1 MSRPALTADCGS
13 CAALCCLALALDRG
27 ESFAI
32 DKPAGTPCPNLAGHA
47 CAIHADLAQKGFP
60 GCTSYSCHGAGQR
73 VVQEV
78 FAGRSW
84 QDDPGLTGAMIAAF
98 GDMRAVQARLELLVA
113 AEALP
118 LAQGDAARRDALER
132 ALWPGGLDTETMRG
146 FGTSALAQEIDAF
159 VASLRRYV
167 PAP

>member
-1 MSRPALTADCGS
+1 MSRPALSADCS
-13 CAALCCLALALDRG
+13 ACAALCCLALALDRG

-47 CAIHADLAQKGFP
+47 CAIHADLAKKGFP
-60 GCTSYSCHGAGQR
+60 GCTRYSCHGAGQR

-84 QDDPGLTGAMIAAF
+84 QDDPALTGPMIAAF
-98 GDMRAVQARLELLVA
+98 GDMRAVQSRLELLVA

-118 LAQGDAARRDALER
+118 LAKGDAARRDALER
-132 ALWPGGLDTETMRG
+132 ALWPGALDTARLDG
-146 FGTSALAQEIDAF
+146 FATSPLSREIDTF